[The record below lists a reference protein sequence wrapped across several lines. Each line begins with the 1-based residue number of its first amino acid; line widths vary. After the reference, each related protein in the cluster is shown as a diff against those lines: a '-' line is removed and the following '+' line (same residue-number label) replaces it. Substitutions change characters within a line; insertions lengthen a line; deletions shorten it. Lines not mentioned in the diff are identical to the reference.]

1 MPPRTPRRNLL
12 LGTVATLAAAR
23 LSVTTNSAALAQAS
37 PSAEDLNADWQAVEQ
52 ALGATGQA
60 MDGEVFRVSMPR
72 SDLAVTVRDVPLAP
86 TFALGSYA
94 AFKPMGATTAD
105 TLVMGDLVL
114 LDSELNQVLAGLFKA
129 GFTITGVH
137 NHLNEMT

>member
-1 MPPRTPRRNLL
+1 MIPPHRATSQHGSTMSIRRKGQTMPPRTPRRNLL

-72 SDLAVTVRDVPLAP
+72 SDLAVTVR
-86 TFALGSYA
+86 
-94 AFKPMGATTAD
+94 
-105 TLVMGDLVL
+105 
-114 LDSELNQVLAGLFKA
+114 
-129 GFTITGVH
+129 
-137 NHLNEMT
+137 